1 MPVPTQISDGHRI
14 ATIDHL
20 SNSFIITDH
29 EHHMIHK
36 GNNYRAEV
44 AEDVGSSNNISVSFK
59 TPTGKQLHIEYSIR
73 TENSAVFSLYEK
85 SEVASGDAL
94 TARNSNRNYA
104 DSSETTN
111 MVKNGTIT
119 TTNATTLVT
128 HNVGYETTN
137 PNNFDNGSASARHEW
152 VLKENTVYTFELDN
166 TAGASNEMLLRLDWY
181 ETEPETE

>member
-36 GNNYRAEV
+36 GVNYRAEV
-44 AEDVGSSNNISVSFK
+44 AEDVGSSNNISISFK
-59 TPTGKQLHIEYSIR
+59 TPTGKQLHIEYFFR

-128 HNVGYETTN
+128 HNVGYEESFFSSDSGQT
-137 PNNFDNGSASARHEW
+137 SSRHEW